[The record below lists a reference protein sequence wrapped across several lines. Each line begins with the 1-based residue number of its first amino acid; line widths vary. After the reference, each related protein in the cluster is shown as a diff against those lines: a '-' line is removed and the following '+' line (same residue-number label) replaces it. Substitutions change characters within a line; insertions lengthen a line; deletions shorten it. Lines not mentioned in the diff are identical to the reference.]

1 MENREKIMYGEWIL
15 VKSKLKIILIIHNIR
30 STHNVG
36 SLFRSADG
44 FGVTHIY
51 LTGYTPYPAQ
61 ENDERLPH
69 ESSKI
74 ERQIQKTA
82 LGAQKSVPWT
92 CTEDIEELINDLKK
106 QCFIIAALEQT
117 HDAQDLNNFTLKQNI
132 ALILGNEVDGIDSV
146 TLKSVDINLQ
156 IPMLGSKESFNVA
169 IAGSIA
175 LYHFRTNG

>member
-74 ERQIQKTA
+74 ERQ
-82 LGAQKSVPWT
+82 
-92 CTEDIEELINDLKK
+92 TENIEELINDLKK